1 MTILDKIV
9 AQKKIEVAQQ
19 KERYTLKDFERSP
32 LFQRTTHSFSAAL
45 KVADKLGI
53 ISEFKRHSP
62 SQGDIHADAS
72 IKEVTQGYV
81 AAGASALSVL
91 TDTPFFKG
99 TQDDLMQARGYNA
112 CPILRKDFIV
122 DEYQIY
128 EAKTLGADVILL
140 IAECLTATEVK
151 QFSECAKKLGLEVLM
166 EVHSAEQLEKLVPT
180 IDVVGINNRNLKTFE
195 VDIQTSIDLYHA
207 IPDDFLKISE
217 SGISDPNII
226 VELRKVGFDGFLIG
240 EYFMRAEHPP
250 ERLAEFVKRVYYLE
264 DLLNNAIA

>member
-1 MTILDKIV
+1 M
-9 AQKKIEVAQQ
+9 
-19 KERYTLKDFERSP
+19 
-32 LFQRTTHSFSAAL
+32 
-45 KVADKLGI
+45 
-53 ISEFKRHSP
+53 
-62 SQGDIHADAS
+62 
-72 IKEVTQGYV
+72 